1 MKCARK
7 EITLPINFKSK
18 SYQKEFELDTTLP
31 DFLPNISR
39 PVRVDAKVVVESI
52 SPAEDKVEINGKIV
66 YGFLYISDHKESLKF
81 TEFVDNFVMRS
92 EVTGIRPTT
101 VILPNIICTGVSCKM
116 LNPRKFLLR
125 SKWDIAYMVNNSM
138 SHSLIDEK
146 SEGCFFKTD
155 TFTAYNLR
163 PVVTREFS
171 FSDTNDIGDAYS
183 AISEIVTKNI
193 NIASTEHSV
202 GDGYINIKANAILKV
217 MCIENSADEEV
228 FMVSK
233 NVATSMIVEDEAIG
247 SDSLCY
253 IDISPTSLSTEVSI
267 DSYGENKV
275 VSSKFGYC
283 VDVYCYNPEIITIAT
298 DVFAANTTNTQK
310 PTELRYNRLIGIDK
324 KVFTIE
330 KIIETGETEF
340 SKLYDSSA
348 MLTMNPGEISGK
360 ETICNGSALISLL
373 GETSAGVDLIDV
385 AVNFTERI
393 PATDIS
399 EMNVRAVDV
408 SAAAVGNAN
417 VSLKIIA
424 VAEYKRCEDVSV
436 IAIENCEF
444 TDIPKSENAPNVLI
458 YYPSQ
463 EDDLWSVAKRY
474 GIAPDNLKAGNA
486 DRFDGDKI
494 VSKVVLI
501 PQRQV

>member
-18 SYQKEFELDTTLP
+18 TFQKEFELDSTLP

-39 PVRVDAKVVVESI
+39 PVRVDAKVVIESI
-52 SPAEDKVEINGKIV
+52 SPSEDKVELNGKIV
-66 YGFLYISDHKESLKF
+66 YGFMYVSDHKESLKF
-81 TEFVDNFVMRS
+81 TEFTDNFIMRS

-101 VILPNIICTGVSCKM
+101 VIIPTIICTGVSCKM

-125 SKWDIAYMVNNSM
+125 SKWDIAYIINNSVL
-138 SHSLIDEK
+138 HTLIDEK
-146 SEGCFFKTD
+146 SDGCFFKTD
-155 TFTAYNLR
+155 TFTAYNVK
-163 PVVTREFS
+163 PVVSREFS
-171 FSDTNDIGDAYS
+171 FSDTNDIGDGFAP
-183 AISEIVTKNI
+183 ISEIVTKNI

-202 GDGYINIKANAILKV
+202 GDGYINIKANAILKT
-217 MCIENSADEEV
+217 MCIENSPDEDV
-228 FMVSK
+228 FMVTK
-233 NVATSMIVEDEAIG
+233 NIATSMIVEDESIG

-253 IDISPTSLSTEVSI
+253 IDITPVSLSTEVSI

-275 VSSKFGYC
+275 ISSKFGYR

-310 PTELRYNRLIGIDK
+310 LTELKYNRLIGLDK

-348 MLTMNPGEISGK
+348 LLTMSPGEVSGK
-360 ETICNGSALISLL
+360 ETICNGSALISML
-373 GETSAGVDLIDV
+373 GETPAGVDLIDV

-393 PATDIS
+393 PAIDIN
-399 EMNVRAVDV
+399 EMTVRAVDV

-417 VSLKIIA
+417 VSLKIVA
-424 VAEYKRCEDVSV
+424 VAEYKRIEDVAV
-436 IAIENCEF
+436 KAIENCDF
-444 TDIPKSENAPNVLI
+444 TDIPKNENAPTVLI

-463 EDDLWSVAKRY
+463 DDDLWSVAKKY
-474 GIAPDNLKAGNA
+474 GITPDNLKAGNT

-501 PQRQV
+501 PQRQT